1 MVRCSIE
8 VEKKEQEILKQIV
21 LAGSKNV
28 KKRKL
33 AAGISAVTSFIMLAY
48 IILIF
53 PYGHIGQVVFGV
65 LLFAFF
71 LWLAIKGVAVIQK
84 KVLDIALSK
93 LDDKLTSGKREYC
106 FDADGIQISSDF
118 GSGTH
123 LWNAF
128 TCWGIF
134 QNYIYIRM
142 LRDEFILVDQN
153 SLSESSRDE
162 LKLILTQNLKQE
174 SL

>member
-8 VEKKEQEILKQIV
+8 VGKKEQEILKQIV

-65 LLFAFF
+65 CCLLSFCG
-71 LWLAIKGVAVIQK
+71 LL
-84 KVLDIALSK
+84 
-93 LDDKLTSGKREYC
+93 
-106 FDADGIQISSDF
+106 
-118 GSGTH
+118 
-123 LWNAF
+123 
-128 TCWGIF
+128 
-134 QNYIYIRM
+134 
-142 LRDEFILVDQN
+142 
-153 SLSESSRDE
+153 
-162 LKLILTQNLKQE
+162 
-174 SL
+174 